1 MDKKRRDLIN
11 YLGHLSDIKK
21 FSPNT
26 VKAYKQDIDQFISF
40 FNYSYYDLSR
50 DKIRD
55 FLSHLYLSTSN
66 RATISRKIYAIKSFF
81 QYLINRGISEKN
93 PMELISVPK
102 VEKKLPEIL
111 TEDEMGRFLES
122 LPENSIQEVRNKAL
136 FELLYASG
144 LRLSELTNLT
154 IENINISER
163 LLRVLG
169 KGKKERIIPFNK
181 KASKIL
187 QKYMFLSNEKYPK
200 KNNYIFLN
208 LKGEKISDRGV
219 EKIVKEVFRKMTEST
234 KNIYPHLLRH
244 SFATHLLQRG
254 VDLRMIQELLG
265 HSNLSTTEK
274 YTTLN
279 YSDLLKSYNK
289 FHPRSEN
296 DSDSS

>member
-11 YLGHLSDIKK
+11 YLEHLSDIKK
-21 FSPNT
+21 YSPNT
-26 VKAYKQDIDQFISF
+26 IKAYKQDIDQFVSF
-40 FNYSYYDLSR
+40 FNHKYYDLSR

-66 RATISRKIYAIKSFF
+66 RSTISRKIYAVKSFF
-81 QYLINRGISEKN
+81 QYLIKLGISERN
-93 PMELISVPK
+93 PMELISIPK
-102 VEKKLPEIL
+102 SDKILPEIL
-111 TEDEMGRFLES
+111 TEAEITKFLEN
-122 LPENSIQEVRNKAL
+122 LPENSIQEIRNKAL
-136 FELLYASG
+136 FELFYASG

-154 IENINISER
+154 RENTNFAER

-169 KGKKERIIPFNK
+169 KGKKERIIPFNR
-181 KASKIL
+181 KAGCIL
-187 QKYMFLSNEKYPK
+187 QKYISLSDEKYPTK
-200 KNNYIFLN
+200 SNYIFLN
-208 LKGEKISDRGV
+208 LRGRKISDRGV
-219 EKIVKEVFRKMTEST
+219 EKIVKEVYKKITESK
-234 KNIYPHLLRH
+234 KNIYPHLFRH

-296 DSDSS
+296 DSDE